1 MTLKTK
7 VNTMLRNMASVCRKE
22 GSPLSH
28 VCFSVCLFAAI
39 MVLAAFATSGAESG
53 VPEAPASTTLRVAQ
67 WNIGHFSLGRKNHS
81 TIAPDASEA
90 RAAEYRAKI
99 DALNVD
105 VLGVSEF
112 DPVFDTAGTSTE
124 EAVFAGFSSR
134 VAGPK
139 NGYQCNA
146 VFSRFPCLRSE
157 VVDFD
162 QRYQKTYFIDAV
174 YEIAGKEVHV
184 VQTHLDWNANET
196 ATDARPTQIR
206 QLIRHFR
213 DVPYVILCG
222 DFNVCGAGEYFT
234 FLQAGWKLTNCGPET
249 GCLDTHI
256 SADRRM
262 PCRRFPLDNVIV
274 KGFRVKDV
282 ALDDMDFALSDH
294 RIVVATLE
302 MKL

>member
-1 MTLKTK
+1 
-7 VNTMLRNMASVCRKE
+7 MLRNMASA
-22 GSPLSH
+22 
-28 VCFSVCLFAAI
+28 CLFTAVIA
-39 MVLAAFATSGAESG
+39 LAAFATTGAESG
-53 VPEAPASTTLRVAQ
+53 IPEAPAPPTLRVAQ
-67 WNIGHFSLGRKNHS
+67 WNIGHFSLGHKNHS
-81 TIAPDASEA
+81 TIAPDASDA

-99 DALNVD
+99 DSLGTD
-105 VLGVSEF
+105 FLGVSEF
-112 DPVFDTAGTSTE
+112 DPAFDTTGTSTE
-124 EAVFAGFSSR
+124 EAVFAEFPSR
-134 VAGPK
+134 VVGPK

-184 VQTHLDWNANET
+184 VQTHLDWNANEK

-234 FLQAGWKLTNCGPET
+234 FLQAGWKLANCGPEA

-274 KGFRVKDV
+274 KGFLVKDV

-302 MKL
+302 MKP